1 MTYWIIDSHEDLAY
15 NALAFGRNYLLSV
28 AETRAREAGGLTPQR
43 NGDTLLGWPD
53 YQRARVGLVFATLFA
68 TPRRYA
74 ETWDVQSY
82 ATFPQGRALFHNQL
96 EYYQR
101 LCGEHPAALPVCFE
115 PPPVG
120 RGSAPLARRRM
131 IVPTEHPVGLVTLM
145 EGAEALEW
153 PEELV
158 EYWERG
164 VRIVGPVWA
173 GTRYCGGTKEYG
185 PISRDGRRLLET
197 MAELGMILDLSH
209 MTEESA
215 LQALDFYPGAV
226 IASHANARAVLRDG
240 GERQLTDLTLR
251 RLFERDGVVG
261 VVPLNQ
267 FLRPGIQKSDPRRD
281 TPLDWLAVHIDH
293 ICQLAGDA
301 RHVGIG
307 TDFDGGFG
315 VQHVPPEIDTIADMQ
330 KVVPLAGR
338 PGIFSRRCAR
348 HSGRQLAAQ
357 AGNCL
362 TGVRRN

>member
-1 MTYWIIDSHEDLAY
+1 MTYWMIDSHQDLAY
-15 NALAFGRNYLLSV
+15 NALAFGRNYLLSA
-28 AETRAREAGGLTPQR
+28 AETRAREAGGLTPGR

-74 ETWDVQSY
+74 EAWDVQSY
-82 ATFPQGRALFHNQL
+82 TTFTQGRLLFQNQL
-96 EYYQR
+96 EYYHR
-101 LCGEHPAALPVCFE
+101 LCGEHPQNFQSVFN
-115 PPPVG
+115 
-120 RGSAPLARRRM
+120 RRQLAD
-131 IVPTEHPVGLVTLM
+131 ILQPWQETEDTPTEHPVGLVILM
-145 EGAEALEW
+145 EGAEALQM

-158 EYWERG
+158 EFWERG

-185 PISRDGRRLLET
+185 PVTREGRRLLET

-215 LQALDFYPGAV
+215 LQALDIYPGAV

-330 KVVPLAGR
+330 KVVPLLEGR
-338 PGIFSRRCAR
+338 GYSPEDI
-348 HSGRQLAAQ
+348 QTIL
-357 AGNCL
+357 AGNWQHRL
-362 TGVRRN
+362 ETALPE

>member
-1 MTYWIIDSHEDLAY
+1 MTSWMIDSHQDLAY
-15 NALAFGRNYLLSV
+15 NALAFGRNYLLSA
-28 AETRAREAGGLTPQR
+28 AETRAREADGLTPQR

-74 ETWDVQSY
+74 EAWDVQSY
-82 ATFPQGRALFHNQL
+82 TTFTQGRLLFHNQL
-96 EYYQR
+96 EYYHR
-101 LCGEHPAALPVCFE
+101 LCGEHPQNFQSVFN
-115 PPPVG
+115 
-120 RGSAPLARRRM
+120 RRQLSD
-131 IVPTEHPVGLVTLM
+131 ILKPWQGAEDAPTEHPVGLVILM
-145 EGAEALEW
+145 EGAEALEM

-158 EYWERG
+158 EFWERG

-185 PISRDGRRLLET
+185 PISREGRRLLET

-215 LQALDFYPGAV
+215 LQAMDFYPGAV

-267 FLRPGIQKSDPRRD
+267 FLRPGIQKNDPRRD

-330 KVVPLAGR
+330 KVVPLLEGR
-338 PGIFSRRCAR
+338 GYSPEDIQAI
-348 HSGRQLAAQ
+348 L
-357 AGNCL
+357 AGNWQHRL
-362 TGVRRN
+362 ETALPE

>member
-1 MTYWIIDSHEDLAY
+1 MNDWIIDSHEDLAY
-15 NALAFGRNYLLSV
+15 NILAFGRDYLLS
-28 AETRAREAGGLTPQR
+28 AAQTRAREAGGPTPQR

-53 YQRARVGLVFATLFA
+53 YQRGRVGLVFATLFA

-74 ETWDVQSY
+74 EAWDVQSY
-82 ATFPQGRALFHNQL
+82 TTFTQGRLHFHNQL
-96 EYYQR
+96 EVYHR
-101 LCGEHPAALPVCFE
+101 LWGEHPDKFQPVLNRRQLTTVLQPWQHE
-115 PPPVG
+115 VDATTQPPVG
-120 RGSAPLARRRM
+120 M
-131 IVPTEHPVGLVTLM
+131 LVLM
-145 EGAEALEW
+145 EGAEALER

-164 VRIVGPVWA
+164 VRMVGPVWA

-185 PISRDGRRLLET
+185 PFSRDGLCLLEI

-209 MTEESA
+209 MTEQSA
-215 LQALDFYPGAV
+215 LQALDFFPGPIV
-226 IASHANARAVLRDG
+226 ASHANARAILRDG
-240 GERQLTDLTLR
+240 GERQLTDQTLQ

-267 FLRPGIQKSDPRRD
+267 FLRPGILKSDPRRD

-315 VQHVPPEIDTIADMQ
+315 VQHVPPEIDTIADIQ
-330 KVVPLAGR
+330 KLVPLLEKRGYSPEDMQA
-338 PGIFSRRCAR
+338 I
-348 HSGRQLAAQ
+348 L
-357 AGNCL
+357 AGNWQ
-362 TGVRRN
+362 RRLEMALPE